1 MSVGVNL
8 KQFDLMDSQNAIIQ
22 HAILFKVFL
31 LLLLFFTGKV
41 PSKVSL
47 VYCES
52 QRGVSYIKNSS
63 DLMNFRIFSLSN
75 L

>member
-8 KQFDLMDSQNAIIQ
+8 RQFDLMDSQNAIIQ
-22 HAILFKVFL
+22 HAILFKFFF
-31 LLLLFFTGKV
+31 LLLFFTGKV
-41 PSKVSL
+41 PSKVCL